1 MSGDYTDGALD
12 IVLDVPL
19 MFLATSFKPSCF
31 LTSAELYRCLKS
43 SSVFFFTTEVN
54 VVGNSQGKNTRSVF
68 LPATEGSVQ
77 LRAKR
82 VDH

>member
-43 SSVFFFTTEVN
+43 SSVFFLHDRRLWAIKKTINLLLDSCKVALCLKCRN
-54 VVGNSQGKNTRSVF
+54 VP
-68 LPATEGSVQ
+68 L
-77 LRAKR
+77 
-82 VDH
+82 